1 MKLST
6 LIKSTTAAIFL
17 SASMAAAQ
25 IPAEFANDPVVLQ
38 LAEQL
43 AAEGFEITEVKITL
57 LGRYKIEAV
66 ASGYK
71 REIVL
76 AAGAG
81 TILRDNLE
89 KTDSADGTGSD
100 DNGLDDN
107 GTDDNGLDDN
117 GSDDNGSD
125 DNGSDD
131 NGSDD
136 NGSDDNG
143 SDDSNSDDNGSDDDG
158 SDDDG
163 SDDS

>member
-6 LIKSTTAAIFL
+6 LIKSTTAAIIL

-25 IPAEFANDPVVLQ
+25 IPAQFANDPVVLQ
-38 LAEQL
+38 IAEQL
-43 AAEGFEITEVKITL
+43 ATQGFEITEVKITL
-57 LGRYKIEAV
+57 LGRYKIEAT
-66 ASGYK
+66 APGFE

-76 AAGAG
+76 APGAG
-81 TILRDNLE
+81 TVLRDE
-89 KTDSADGTGSD
+89 WRQTGSD
-100 DNGLDDN
+100 DISGSNDDSSVDDN
-107 GTDDNGLDDN
+107 GTDDDGSDDN

-143 SDDSNSDDNGSDDDG
+143 SDDNGSDDNGSDDNR
-158 SDDDG
+158 SNNR
-163 SDDS
+163 